1 MLIKCPECNR
11 EISSAAA
18 CCPGCGYPINT
29 PPKPKKQ
36 SKKKGGGSK
45 LPNGYGSVYKLSGN
59 RRKPWVA
66 AKTFGWILVETADFK
81 NRGIML
87 QWCLFVERDEN
98 YALYNGRGGCH
109 LRFFE
114 RAFGAGRC
122 GSVCA
127 ETKRRVSARCRNG
140 NAAAG

>member
-66 AKTFGWILVETADFK
+66 AKTFGWILDEEKGTAKQVQRPIGYFPTK
-81 NRGIML
+81 S
-87 QWCLFVERDEN
+87 E
-98 YALYNGRGGCH
+98 ALTRWRTITKILTILTYTISLLKKFIING
-109 LRFFE
+109 LPNT
-114 RAFGAGRC
+114 
-122 GSVCA
+122 SPPL
-127 ETKRRVSARCRNG
+127 RVSPAP
-140 NAAAG
+140 AP

>member
-66 AKTFGWILVETADFK
+66 AK
-81 NRGIML
+81 
-87 QWCLFVERDEN
+87 
-98 YALYNGRGGCH
+98 
-109 LRFFE
+109 
-114 RAFGAGRC
+114 
-122 GSVCA
+122 
-127 ETKRRVSARCRNG
+127 RNG
-140 NAAAG
+140 KTGTTPYRLLPYEVGSPGRAGEL

>member
-66 AKTFGWILVETADFK
+66 AKTFGWILDEEKGTAKQVQRPIGYFPTSRK
-81 NRGIML
+81 PWTRWQTITKIL
-87 QWCLFVERDEN
+87 TILTYTISLLKKFII
-98 YALYNGRGGCH
+98 NG
-109 LRFFE
+109 LPNT
-114 RAFGAGRC
+114 
-122 GSVCA
+122 SLLL
-127 ETKRRVSARCRNG
+127 RVSPAP
-140 NAAAG
+140 AP

>member
-66 AKTFGWILVETADFK
+66 AKTFGWILDEEK
-81 NRGIML
+81 ERQNR
-87 QWCLFVERDEN
+87 
-98 YALYNGRGGCH
+98 YSAL
-109 LRFFE
+109 
-114 RAFGAGRC
+114 
-122 GSVCA
+122 
-127 ETKRRVSARCRNG
+127 
-140 NAAAG
+140 

>member
-66 AKTFGWILVETADFK
+66 AKTFGWILDEEKGTAKQVQRPIGYFPTK
-81 NRGIML
+81 SEPWTRWRTITKIL
-87 QWCLFVERDEN
+87 TILTYTISLLKKFII
-98 YALYNGRGGCH
+98 NG
-109 LRFFE
+109 LPNT
-114 RAFGAGRC
+114 
-122 GSVCA
+122 SPPL
-127 ETKRRVSARCRNG
+127 RVSPAP
-140 NAAAG
+140 AP